1 MTRPLPNRADLRL
14 IVKLVPPGG
23 RVLDVGCG
31 DGALLETLE
40 AEKQVDGR
48 GIEIRNQRVEAC
60 MRKGLS
66 VIQGDAD
73 TDLPDFP
80 DNSFDYVIL
89 SQALQNMHR
98 PREVLDQLLR
108 IGRRAIV
115 SFPNLGHWR
124 SRITLL
130 WHGRMPTVES
140 NGRPRSWYDTS
151 NIHLCT
157 IRDFLLMCTALGIVV
172 EEGHA
177 VRMDGSLRRLGR
189 ATTWNTLQTHQAVY
203 VLSRTPAP
211 A

>member
-1 MTRPLPNRADLRL
+1 MTQPLPSRADLRL
-14 IVKLVPPGG
+14 IVRLVPRGG

-31 DGALLETLE
+31 DGTLLQILE
-40 AEKQVDGR
+40 VEKQVDGR
-48 GIEIRNQRVEAC
+48 GIEIRNRRVETC

-80 DNSFDYVIL
+80 DGSFDYVIL

-108 IGRRAIV
+108 IGRRVIV

-124 SRITLL
+124 ARITLL
-130 WHGRMPTVES
+130 WHGRMPTVDA
-140 NGRPRSWYDTS
+140 NGRPRSWYDTP

-157 IRDFLLMCTALGIVV
+157 IRDFLLMCRALAITV

-177 VRMDGSLRRLGR
+177 VGIDGSLRQMGR
-189 ATTWNTLQTHQAVY
+189 GTTWNTLRTHQAVY
-203 VLSRTPAP
+203 VLTRIPESA
-211 A
+211 